1 MIKKIKQNLVFQPEK
16 MNSKKLNK
24 DILLV
29 TYIFM
34 GLFLVLAVY
43 FFYLAGFSS
52 RKMINNSYNK
62 LQNLLSESVIR
73 GNIYSSDGE
82 LLAATVYDEKGGEY
96 RRYPFSEQYCHIVG
110 SVDQGLYGLEAAYN
124 FELLSSG
131 SSMFTK
137 IVNDFSD
144 KKDDGDSL
152 ITTLNHKLQKAS
164 YEALKGYTGAVVVM
178 DSYTGAVLAMAS
190 NPGYNPNTIKE
201 NWEKLNEGNSSVLL
215 NRASQGMYT
224 PGSIFKLITLY
235 EYLKEGGSE
244 EEYSYV
250 CTGSITVDGE
260 VIHCNDGAAHGTVNL
275 MDSFA
280 LSCNCSFVNIGKQ
293 LSVKGLQGTC
303 GDLLFNKSLPIKIAY
318 NRSSFSLKEDDSEF
332 VKALTFF
339 GQGETLISPL
349 HAAILVSAVA
359 NKGTAMEPY
368 FVESIKGA
376 SGNTIKTF
384 SPKNGS
390 TFFDEEMAAILKKY
404 MRSVV
409 EYGTAKKLNNFEH
422 LTVYGKTGSAEIDS
436 DRNINSWFIGF
447 AEDEENEKSYT
458 VVAVA
463 ENVASGTSPAP
474 SVSIANQILK
484 VLD

>member
-1 MIKKIKQNLVFQPEK
+1 M
-16 MNSKKLNK
+16 
-24 DILLV
+24 LV

-34 GLFLVLAVY
+34 GLFLILAVY

-52 RKMINNSYNK
+52 RNMINNSYNK

-82 LLAATVYDEKGGEY
+82 LLATTAYDENGEEY
-96 RRYPFSEQYCHIVG
+96 RNYPFSEQYCHIVG
-110 SVDQGLYGLEAAYN
+110 SMGQGLYGLEAAYN

-131 SSMFTK
+131 SNLFTK
-137 IVNDFSD
+137 ILNDFKN

-164 YEALKGYTGAVVVM
+164 YQALKGHGGKNYNGAVVVM
-178 DSYTGAVLAMAS
+178 DSYTGAVLAMTS

-215 NRASQGMYT
+215 NRAAQGMYT

-235 EYLKEGGSE
+235 EYLKEGKSE

-250 CTGSITVDGE
+250 CTGSISVDGE
-260 VIHCNDGAAHGTVNL
+260 EIHCNDGVAHGTVNL

-280 LSCNCSFVNIGKQ
+280 LSCNCSFINIGKQ
-293 LSVKGLQGTC
+293 LSIKSLQETC
-303 GDLLFNKSLPIKIAY
+303 EDLLFHKSLPVKIAY
-318 NRSSFSLKEDDSEF
+318 NRSSFPLKENDSEF

-349 HAAILVSAVA
+349 HMAMLVSAIA
-359 NKGTAMEPY
+359 NNGTAMEPY
-368 FVESIKGA
+368 FVERIEGA

-384 SPKNGS
+384 SPKNYK
-390 TFFDEEMAAILKKY
+390 TLFEEELAEKLKSY

-409 EYGTAKKLNNFEH
+409 EYGTAKKLNSFEH

-436 DRNINSWFIGF
+436 DRNIHSWFIGF
-447 AEDEENEKSYT
+447 AEDDENQKSYT
-458 VVAVA
+458 IVVVA
-463 ENVASGTSPAP
+463 ENVSAGTSPAP
-474 SVSIANQILK
+474 SVAIANQILK